1 MDAHGI
7 GVRLPGCPLL
17 ISAVRPAANSMTR
30 AQAEALARD
39 VARAL
44 TQARENRGS
53 VSDHCPERSEH

>member
-30 AQAEALARD
+30 AQAEALAKD
-39 VARAL
+39 IARAL
-44 TQARENRGS
+44 TET
-53 VSDHCPERSEH
+53 SDK